1 MALQTK
7 RILVTGGCGYIGS
20 HTLVSLLDPK
30 ATADDDTKIQY
41 SVVVVDDL
49 SNSSSESLHRVAD
62 IVSLEGGFVAASS
75 SSSSSHSSSSPSG
88 QDPNGRLFFRKVDC
102 TNHMALRKVF
112 EEFAPCG
119 GFDAVIHFAGLKAV
133 GESKL
138 VPLKYYQVN
147 IGATI
152 VLLSLMEEFGCTSL
166 VFSSSATVYGVAKD
180 EKAKLQETDE
190 VGTTITNC
198 YGRTKYV
205 IEQILTDFHGSHAF
219 LREQHAND
227 DDENSDKKY
236 SDWSIVILRYF
247 NPAGAHPSGKMGED
261 PSGVPNNLMPFVAQV
276 AVGRR
281 PHVTIF
287 GNDYDTPDGT
297 GVRDYL
303 HVMDLADGHVSA
315 LRYIDTK
322 NSNDIV
328 DGEEKNKSGRGKL
341 SIFNLGTGTGYSV
354 LDMVTAFGK
363 AVGKPIPY
371 VLGPRRPGDVTI
383 YMADPNRAKKEM
395 GWEAKLNLDDMC
407 NDLWSWQTNN
417 PNGYNKE

>member
-1 MALQTK
+1 MLRLSQQRGFAIISTVSI
-7 RILVTGGCGYIGS
+7 RIRS
-20 HTLVSLLDPK
+20 F
-30 ATADDDTKIQY
+30 
-41 SVVVVDDL
+41 
-49 SNSSSESLHRVAD
+49 
-62 IVSLEGGFVAASS
+62 GF
-75 SSSSSHSSSSPSG
+75 P
-88 QDPNGRLFFRKVDC
+88 
-102 TNHMALRKVF
+102 
-112 EEFAPCG
+112 
-119 GFDAVIHFAGLKAV
+119 AVIHFAGLKAV
-133 GESKL
+133 GESKI

-180 EKAKLQETDE
+180 EKAKLQEIDE

-198 YGRTKYV
+198 YGRTKYM

-219 LREQHAND
+219 LREQHANN
-227 DDENSDKKY
+227 DENSDKKY

-322 NSNDIV
+322 NSKNTV
-328 DGEEKNKSGRGKL
+328 DGEEEEEKKKSGRGKL

-371 VLGPRRPGDVTI
+371 ILGPRRPGDVTI
-383 YMADPNRAKKEM
+383 YMADPARAKEEM

>member
-1 MALQTK
+1 MIFEQK
-7 RILVTGGCGYIGS
+7 RRILVAGGCGYIGS
-20 HTLVSLLDPK
+20 HTLVSLLDPTTTTSDK
-30 ATADDDTKIQY
+30 KIQY

-49 SNSSSESLHRVAD
+49 SNSSSESLNRVAD
-62 IVSLEGGFVAASS
+62 IVSLEGGFVSS
-75 SSSSSHSSSSPSG
+75 NNGHAG
-88 QDPNGRLFFRKVDC
+88 QDIQGRLIFRKVDC
-102 TNHMALRKVF
+102 TNRSALRQVF
-112 EEFAPCG
+112 EEFAPHG
-119 GFDAVIHFAGLKAV
+119 GFDAVVHFAGLKAV

-138 VPLKYYQVN
+138 VPLKYYEVN

-152 VLLSLMEEFGCTSL
+152 VLLSLMEEFGCRSI

-180 EKAKLQETDE
+180 EKAKLKETDE

-198 YGRTKYV
+198 YGRTKYM

-219 LREQHAND
+219 LREQQHQNLNN
-227 DDENSDKKY
+227 EHSDKFQ
-236 SDWSIVILRYF
+236 DWSIVILRYF

-297 GVRDYL
+297 GIRDYL

-315 LRYIDTK
+315 LRYIDTY
-322 NSNDIV
+322 NNNTD
-328 DGEEKNKSGRGKL
+328 DGGEKKTKSGCGKL

-354 LDMVTAFGK
+354 LDMVNAFGK

-383 YMADPNRAKKEM
+383 YMADPTRAKEEM

>member
-1 MALQTK
+1 M
-7 RILVTGGCGYIGS
+7 
-20 HTLVSLLDPK
+20 
-30 ATADDDTKIQY
+30 
-41 SVVVVDDL
+41 
-49 SNSSSESLHRVAD
+49 AD
-62 IVSLEGGFVAASS
+62 IVNLEEGFVVDAATSSSKNDDDHHSS
-75 SSSSSHSSSSPSG
+75 SSSSSG
-88 QDPNGRLFFRKVDC
+88 QDPNGRLVFRKVDC
-102 TNHMALRKVF
+102 TNPTALRTVF
-112 EEFAPCG
+112 EEFAPYG

-138 VPLKYYQVN
+138 VPLKYYQTN
-147 IGATI
+147 IGATV

-180 EKAKLQETDE
+180 EKAKLRETDE
-190 VGTTITNC
+190 VGFTITNC
-198 YGRTKYV
+198 YGRTKFM

-219 LREQHAND
+219 LREQQQHANNKNTED
-227 DDENSDKKY
+227 DDKKY

-303 HVMDLADGHVSA
+303 HVMDLADGHVAA
-315 LRYIDTK
+315 LRYMDTA
-322 NSNDIV
+322 NNNIV
-328 DGEEKNKSGRGKL
+328 DGEAKKSGRGKL

-363 AVGKPIPY
+363 AVGKPIPH

-383 YMADPNRAKKEM
+383 YMADPTRAREEM